1 MSKDTI
7 HLFNNLAVKG
17 VVANGF
23 IGSSGQALLSN
34 GTGVYWGSGAGFTGS
49 KGDTGENGSFGGAA
63 FDYTFST
70 ATTLAD
76 PGDGV
81 LKFNNTVFSSA
92 NTLIIHDNDDNG
104 VSVYN
109 FLQTIDDSTSAI
121 KGHFTVTE
129 KANTTNFAQFS
140 IVGNHVDAAN
150 SFQVPVAY
158 LTGAASM
165 TNGLDIIITFARTG
179 DKGDTGFTGSF
190 GFTGSQ
196 GDIGYTGSRGAT
208 GFVGSTG
215 YTGSQGDIGYTGSQG
230 VIGFTGSTGF
240 VGSASTVAGPVG
252 YTGSQGIG
260 YTGSQ
265 GTTGFVGS
273 ASTEVGPIGYT
284 GSAGAGY
291 TGSAGS
297 NGYTGSQGAIGYTGS
312 QGVIGFTGSK
322 GDIGYTGSQGDGG
335 PQGITGFTGSKG
347 DIGYTGSAGPIGG
360 SNTQVIFNDSGFAN
374 GSSSF
379 IYDKVNARVGINV
392 STPVERLQLGG
403 GNIYIPYSATNDSA
417 LLGVVSSDNFTTT
430 GVVMPSYGLKWADAS
445 DIAGVTGFFSSY
457 AGLRFF
463 TNNVERIRVV
473 ANGNVGIGTTVPISK
488 LHVSSAA
495 GGLIVD
501 YLGGNYYDSDTHYF
515 RNYGATVTTYLIP
528 GATSTLLST
537 NAALPLAFGT
547 NNAERMRVAANG
559 NVGVGTTTPATK
571 FEVSTNTGVETFKV
585 TQTDTTGGTLA
596 RMRIS
601 HGSGAEGTFSV
612 GQGFGVIGMATSGPF
627 VFTTTDIE
635 RMRITADGNLG
646 VGTQSPGAKLGVSG
660 EINILPD
667 AYGLLTVGRYDAGFP
682 WAIIRPDASAT
693 GMEFRNNAGD
703 QVMSMVSSTKN
714 VGIGTSSPAYK
725 LVVSN
730 AGAAG
735 IEFDPATGIIQ
746 TYNRSTSAYTG
757 MSLYASEQRFYTGSS
772 PAERMRIAANGNI
785 GIGTT
790 SPAEKFQILVN
801 TGTSGFESGS
811 TLTNGVDAN
820 LFNYVTG
827 TAATDKRALITVGA
841 ADQSLTFGTLYT
853 ERMRITA
860 AGDVGI
866 GTTTP
871 SGYGKLAVIGNIASS
886 TDGATVLTMRAN
898 AGATSL
904 GSYNATGSYLA
915 FQTNASGSGEA
926 ERMRI
931 TSGGYVGIGTT
942 SPEAVLSVFNATT
955 FNARTSGIN
964 VHRPSSYGQYG
975 SFAYDG
981 DTTYFSTT
989 YTGGGAGVYGKF
1001 IFQAYDSTS
1010 TPAER
1015 MRIDASGNVG
1025 IGTNTPA
1032 ARLHVSGAAR
1042 IEHIGDKVIDFVR
1055 SGANTF
1061 SIEHDTSRM
1070 YFYNAT
1076 TANTVLAFSNASD
1089 VGVGTANPAAKL
1101 HVIGNAIIGQNSNS
1115 SVAARLDIT
1124 AGGSGYDSV
1133 IDLGYYGTFD
1143 AAIWHIKRH
1152 GADNTFR
1159 IAYAGGGG
1167 EIPAVI
1173 INSAGDVGIG
1183 SSPISRFDV
1192 REANRADST
1201 NIGNLGVYTTTT
1213 QAAGVGGTIALGG
1226 LYTSVD
1232 YAPFGSVRGGKEN
1245 STNSNYAGYLAFQTI
1260 ANGGV
1265 LTERMRIDSSGNVG
1279 IANLGQPIRGNLDIS
1294 LGNISSAGVERSIH
1308 FGYSVVDYYGFKLS
1322 NINSPG
1328 SYGAGTFSIQRGTT
1342 TAWIDALLV
1351 NDSGN
1356 VGIGTT
1362 TPGYKLQVASGG
1374 GGDAEIVASNSASV
1388 ERIHMFS
1395 RYSAG
1400 VSYLHS
1406 QNSNLYLGT
1415 FDNYQLMFFTNNSER
1430 MRITASGNVGIGTSS
1445 PAARLHVSG
1454 TGYIFNNANA
1464 DPAGSVTIPNSA
1476 GTFIT
1481 YNRSGGLVDTEIIYG
1496 NTVNSFF
1503 RITSQ
1508 SAAGVLNERMRIDS
1522 SGNVGIGT
1530 TSPGYKLHVV
1540 GGIANTPVIARV
1552 EQGSSGNTFDYAA
1565 FGVTAPGTTG
1575 GFVAWATG
1583 SARANQVWIQSD
1595 GAYPL
1600 VLGTNDTERM
1610 RIDSSGNVGI
1620 GTTSPGAYKLNVN
1633 GQSYFSDTIWLG
1645 SGGYISWTT
1654 GYSDGVTQTF
1664 ASATSGSV
1672 ALIANGAVG
1681 LFVKSNQ
1688 NVGVG
1693 TTAPGTKLDIGS
1705 TQGSGITLRYD
1716 SSTNYRA
1723 LITPYWNTSTDT
1735 RIDFAINNT
1744 SGATPTVYMTVGY
1757 GGNVGIGTQ
1766 TPGYKLEVNGSF
1778 AATTKSFVID
1788 HPTKEGMRL
1797 RYGSLEGPEN
1807 GVYVRGRLKD
1817 NNVIELPDYW
1827 TKLVDEDTITVNL
1840 TPIGKHQKLYVED
1853 IKDNCVHVGNDN
1865 MLSKNINCFYIVY
1878 AERKDVEKL
1887 EVEIIK

>member
-49 KGDTGENGSFGGAA
+49 KGDKGENGSFGGAA

-70 ATTLAD
+70 ATTISD

-81 LKFNNTVFSSA
+81 LNFNNTVFSSA

-158 LTGAASM
+158 LTGASSM

-297 NGYTGSQGAIGYTGS
+297 NGYTGSQGVIGYTGS
-312 QGVIGFTGSK
+312 QGVIGYTGSQ
-322 GDIGYTGSQGDGG
+322 GDIGYTGSKGDGG
-335 PQGITGFTGSKG
+335 PQGITGYTGSKG

-445 DIAGVTGFFSSY
+445 DVAGVTGFFSSY

-473 ANGNVGIGTTVPISK
+473 ANGHVGIGTTVPISK

-501 YLGGNYYDSDTHYF
+501 YLGANYYDSDTHYF

-547 NNAERMRVAANG
+547 NNSERMRVAANG

-714 VGIGTSSPAYK
+714 VGIGTTSPQQK
-725 LVVSN
+725 FVVSN
-730 AGAAG
+730 AGAGG
-735 IEFDPATGIIQ
+735 IEIIPTGVIQ
-746 TYNRSTSAYTG
+746 SYNRSTSAYQALNIDASIHVFRTG
-757 MSLYASEQRFYTGSS
+757 
-772 PAERMRIAANGNI
+772 
-785 GIGTT
+785 
-790 SPAEKFQILVN
+790 V
-801 TGTSGFESGS
+801 
-811 TLTNGVDAN
+811 
-820 LFNYVTG
+820 
-827 TAATDKRALITVGA
+827 
-841 ADQSLTFGTLYT
+841 T
-853 ERMRITA
+853 ERMRITE

-866 GTTTP
+866 GTSAP
-871 SGYGKLAVIGNIASS
+871 AGYGKLAVIGSIASS

-898 AGATSL
+898 AGATNL
-904 GSYNATGSYLA
+904 GSYNSTGSYLA
-915 FQTNASGSGEA
+915 FQTNASGAGEV

-1015 MRIDASGNVG
+1015 MRITAAGDVG

-1032 ARLHVSGAAR
+1032 ARLHISGAAR
-1042 IEHIGDKVIDFVR
+1042 IEHTGDKVIDFVR

-1201 NIGNLGVYTTTT
+1201 NIGNLGVYTTTA
-1213 QAAGVGGTIALGG
+1213 QATGVGGTIALGG

-1232 YAPFGSVRGGKEN
+1232 YAPFGSIRGGKEN

-1260 ANGGV
+1260 AHGGV

-1279 IANLGQPIRGNLDIS
+1279 IANLGQPMRGNLDIS
-1294 LGNISSAGVERSIH
+1294 LGNIASAGVERSIH

-1351 NDSGN
+1351 DNSGN

-1374 GGDAEIVASNSASV
+1374 GGDAEIVVSNSASV

-1415 FDNYQLMFFTNNSER
+1415 FDNYQLLFFTNNSER
-1430 MRITASGNVGIGTSS
+1430 MRITASGNVGIGTGSPRTKLEVTLGILMPSDGGYYGGGAYWDSVSAWRNTNSS
-1445 PAARLHVSG
+1445 QGGWVIRNTSGELAIHTAPSPGVAGTAFSSFSERMRITAGGYVGIGTTLPASMLQIAENTGTAGVESGFSITNTVDSNLFMQVSG
-1454 TGYIFNNANA
+1454 TASTDKRVAIYTSTATAMAF
-1464 DPAGSVTIPNSA
+1464 
-1476 GTFIT
+1476 GT
-1481 YNRSGGLVDTEIIYG
+1481 NG
-1496 NTVNSFF
+1496 
-1503 RITSQ
+1503 
-1508 SAAGVLNERMRIDS
+1508 NERMRIDA

-1530 TSPGYKLHVV
+1530 TSTGGARFTVNGGNGILVNGSGAAGYNVTQFVNDNAITLSV
-1540 GGIANTPVIARV
+1540 GVS
-1552 EQGSSGNTFDYAA
+1552 GSTASGWTTNLAHLGTVSNNPLA
-1565 FGVTAPGTTG
+1565 FGT
-1575 GFVAWATG
+1575 
-1583 SARANQVWIQSD
+1583 N
-1595 GAYPL
+1595 GA
-1600 VLGTNDTERM
+1600 ERM
-1610 RIDSSGNVGI
+1610 RIDASGNVGI

-1633 GQSYFSDTIWLG
+1633 GPSYYSDTIWLG

-1654 GYSDGVTQTF
+1654 GYSDGITQTF
-1664 ASATSGSV
+1664 GSGTSGSV
-1672 ALIANGAVG
+1672 ALVANGTVG

-1688 NVGVG
+1688 NVGIG
-1693 TTAPGTKLDIGS
+1693 TT
-1705 TQGSGITLRYD
+1705 
-1716 SSTNYRA
+1716 
-1723 LITPYWNTSTDT
+1723 
-1735 RIDFAINNT
+1735 
-1744 SGATPTVYMTVGY
+1744 
-1757 GGNVGIGTQ
+1757 
-1766 TPGYKLEVNGSF
+1766 TPGYKLEVAGSF

-1853 IKDNCVHVGNDN
+1853 IKDNCVHVGNGN